1 MSTYDYDYLVI
12 GAGSGGSRSAR
23 IAAGHGAKV
32 AIAEGKHFGGTCVNL
47 GCIPK
52 KLFTYAADYGTALEE
67 MKGYGWQDS
76 DKVSFDWQTLRARK
90 DNEINRLSSN
100 IEKKLGEAGV
110 TVLHGMAAF
119 IDPHTVKVGDRQVTA
134 ERILIATGGHPRKPD
149 FPGSE
154 HVVVSDDIF
163 TLDTFPRSVV
173 IQGGGY
179 IAVECAHFLHGMGA
193 DVTVLYHKNLWM
205 RGFDNDIRMFL
216 HESYSK
222 QGINVIFDSDIAQIT
237 RKDDKTLHVETT
249 NHHDIYCN
257 LVLSAIGRVPRID
270 GLDLKTAG
278 VETDERGRIC
288 VGENWQTSAPHIHAV
303 GDVCNA
309 HNLTPYAIAEGHVLA
324 DTLFGKDGDFLRD
337 VNLDLVPT
345 AVFSSPPIGTVG
357 LTVEQAQEKGYEIDV
372 YRTNFRPLRHSLSE
386 SGTRTLMKLIV
397 CRNTQKVLGC
407 HMCGE
412 DTPEILQGIAI
423 AMNAGATKQDFNR
436 TLGIHPT
443 AAEELVTL
451 KTPLALSESK

>member
-1 MSTYDYDYLVI
+1 MSKYDYDYLVI

-23 IAAGHGAKV
+23 IAASHGAKV

-52 KLFTYAADYGTALEE
+52 KMFTYAADYGTALEE
-67 MKGYGWQDS
+67 MKGYGWQGGDH
-76 DKVSFDWQTLRARK
+76 VSFDWLTLRNRK
-90 DNEINRLSSN
+90 DAEIKRLGTN

-119 IDPHTVKVGDRQVTA
+119 IDPHTVKVGEKQVTA
-134 ERILIATGGHPRKPD
+134 GKILIATGGRPRKPD
-149 FPGSE
+149 FPGCE

-163 TLDTFPRSVV
+163 TLEEFPRSVV

-193 DVTVLYHKNLWM
+193 DVTVLYHNTLWM
-205 RGFDNDIRMFL
+205 RGFDDDIRQFL
-216 HESYSK
+216 CESYTK
-222 QGINVIFDSDIAQIT
+222 QGINVLFNSDIAQIA
-237 RKDDKTLHVETT
+237 RKNDKTLHVQTT
-249 NHHDIYCN
+249 DNHDIYCD
-257 LVLSAIGRVPRID
+257 LVLSAIGRIPNTD
-270 GLDLKTAG
+270 ALNLDNAN
-278 VETDERGRIC
+278 VQTDKRGRIS
-288 VGENWQTSAPHIHAV
+288 VGEHWQTSAPHIHAV

-309 HNLTPYAIAEGHVLA
+309 HNLTPYAIAEGHILA
-324 DTLFGKDGDFLRD
+324 DTLFGGDADFVRE

-357 LTVEQAQEKGYEIDV
+357 LTVEQAREKGYEIDV
-372 YRTNFRPLRHSLSE
+372 YRTNFRPLRHSLSD
-386 SGTRTLMKLIV
+386 SQTRTLMKLIV
-397 CRNTQKVLGC
+397 CRKTQKVIGC

-451 KTPLALSESK
+451 KTPLAASETK